1 MINLL
6 PPVSNFTGQDFQ
18 FTFHLNLSVIFS
30 IASLIRLRL
39 WRVQIEFH
47 MKKGDLIKWNPFI
60 SILILR
66 RSIEFFLVNRPAG
79 TFSNHLIRIAYWQG
93 NQSNRYRFILNIS
106 RFIEHGWNP
115 ALRPIPL
122 SKAKRGNLLTTFWR
136 RLQIVQLV
144 EWKRNHRRRRRRR
157 GKWRDEEKKQKK
169 IDGRTRDAIWTMNW
183 SVSGYGSAGKWRH
196 NGWPCPAEENIDD
209 LWPVRD
215 RATRVTANIYR
226 ALLSFHAAILLSSE
240 CFFSLS
246 LAFFVSLR
254 SPFFFLFIGGWRN
267 SRMSS
272 PPSFL
277 FESVLWIIV
286 VLLIFAFFI
295 TSGRLSL
302 LFLETLA
309 SEFRGNYELPHKT
322 ACLMRGPFT

>member
-254 SPFFFLFIGGWRN
+254 SPFF
-267 SRMSS
+267 
-272 PPSFL
+272 
-277 FESVLWIIV
+277 SVYWWV
-286 VLLIFAFFI
+286 
-295 TSGRLSL
+295 T
-302 LFLETLA
+302 
-309 SEFRGNYELPHKT
+309 
-322 ACLMRGPFT
+322 